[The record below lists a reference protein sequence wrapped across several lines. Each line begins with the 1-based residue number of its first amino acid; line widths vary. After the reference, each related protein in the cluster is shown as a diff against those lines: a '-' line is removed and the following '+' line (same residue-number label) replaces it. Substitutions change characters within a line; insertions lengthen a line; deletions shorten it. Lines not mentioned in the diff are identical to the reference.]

1 LNQSLWIRAAKQ
13 LPTYTGKD
21 MDRGVRKK
29 VYLKLEKDLRQVQ
42 AEGKLGQVDRTSEL
56 LLSWRDFLAFLEEW
70 VLEYN
75 NSPHRSLPRITA
87 PPPGEPNAKPIR
99 RHMTPFEAWAQAVA
113 DGWKPTVYDGD
124 MLEHLMMPHERVTV
138 RREKFTL
145 HTNVYHAYELG
156 NWHNQEVIVA
166 YDIHDAGKVTVLDL
180 DERPICVAKWNGNKR
195 GAYAE
200 QAIANRE
207 NRQASNLERK
217 LEMVR
222 SEADRSTIE
231 VAPAIIELPP
241 EVLKG
246 EEERRQKVVSLAQSR
261 KLRDVS
267 SPLDIYF
274 MILDR
279 IKSGEASAYQLQ
291 WKKDYEYWSETK
303 KTLGLFKE
311 DQYCLRDPE
320 EQRETQRDQ

>member
-1 LNQSLWIRAAKQ
+1 
-13 LPTYTGKD
+13 
-21 MDRGVRKK
+21 MDRVMRKRVYTRLERDLKK
-29 VYLKLEKDLRQVQ
+29 VQK
-42 AEGKLGQVDRTSEL
+42 AGMLGQVEKTSEL
-56 LLSWRDFLAFLEEW
+56 LLSWVEFLDFLEHW
-70 VLEYN
+70 VIDYN
-75 NSPHRSLPRITA
+75 NTPHSALPKITA
-87 PPPGEPNAKPIR
+87 PRPREPESKPIR
-99 RHMTPFEAWAQAVA
+99 RHMTPFESWAQAVA
-113 DGWKPTVYDGD
+113 DGFKPTVYEGD
-124 MLEHLMMPHERVTV
+124 MLAHLMMPHQRITV
-138 RREKFTL
+138 KREKFTL
-145 HTNVYHAYELG
+145 LGNSYHAYELCQ
-156 NWHNQEVIVA
+156 WHDREMIAA
-166 YDIHDAGKVTVLDL
+166 YDIHDASRVWVLDL
-180 DERPICVAKWNGNKR
+180 EERPVCVANWKGNKVHAR
-195 GAYAE
+195 PVAQTE
-200 QAIANRE
+200 KAIMDRE
-207 NRQASNLERK
+207 NRRGGNLERK